1 MWVAERFPSLE
12 LLLDFLNDR
21 AMRAERCK
29 VVAVPEAAGGAVWH
43 LLYQPEEEPSD
54 ALAAVAAVAAIEADA
69 PLPDDAIASAE
80 AIIAD
85 AQREDAPGE
94 ADDPA

>member
-21 AMRAERCK
+21 PLRAERCK
-29 VVAVPEAAGGAVWH
+29 VVAVSEAAGGAIWH

-54 ALAAVAAVAAIEADA
+54 ALAAVAAIEADA

-85 AQREDAPGE
+85 AQREEAPGE
-94 ADDPA
+94 TIDPA

>member
-21 AMRAERCK
+21 AIRSERCQ
-29 VVAVPEAAGGAVWH
+29 VVAVSEPAGGAVWH
-43 LLYQPEEEPSD
+43 LLYQPDNDSTG
-54 ALAAVAAVAAIEADA
+54 ALAAVATIEADE
-69 PLPDDAIASAE
+69 PLPGDAIASAE

-85 AQREDAPGE
+85 AQR
-94 ADDPA
+94 DDPPPGTGGQ

>member
-21 AMRAERCK
+21 AIPAERCK
-29 VVAVPEAAGGAVWH
+29 IAAVPEPAGGAVWH
-43 LLYQPEEEPSD
+43 LLYQPDAEPSGG
-54 ALAAVAAVAAIEADA
+54 LAAVAAIEADA

-80 AIIAD
+80 AIIHD
-85 AQREDAPGE
+85 AQREDAPAE
-94 ADDPA
+94 TDNPA

>member
-21 AMRAERCK
+21 AIRAERCK
-29 VVAVPEAAGGAVWH
+29 VVVDAGSEGGGRWH
-43 LLYQPEEEPSD
+43 LLYQPEED
-54 ALAAVAAVAAIEADA
+54 GGARLTAVAAVEAEA
-69 PLPDDAIASAE
+69 PEGDEAVASAE

-85 AQREDAPGE
+85 AQRDE
-94 ADDPA
+94 

>member
-54 ALAAVAAVAAIEADA
+54 ALTAVAAIEADA